1 MSEMARNVMCNVIC
15 FLKEKYISFDSWSF
29 ITVDYAGR
37 AQVIWTS
44 TTQATTFVKD
54 CSQAFIT
61 EAAASSLYLFDSI
74 VNVIKIL

>member
-1 MSEMARNVMCNVIC
+1 M
-15 FLKEKYISFDSWSF
+15 
-29 ITVDYAGR
+29 DYAGR

-54 CSQAFIT
+54 CSRAFIT

-74 VNVIKIL
+74 VNVIKTL